1 MAGFDTPFENLPE
14 IFPVFPLS
22 GALLLPDSRLP
33 LNIFEPRY
41 LAMTD
46 DALAAG
52 RFLGMIQPNPLAPAV
67 RNGPGLY
74 RVGCLG
80 RIAAFSET
88 DDGRYLI
95 TLVGII
101 RFTIVEEVEM
111 RRGYRRVR
119 AEFADFAADIA
130 PPAPEGRNVGPPL
143 SRRVLLESLRR
154 YFTALEI
161 EANWDAI
168 ETMPD
173 RALVS
178 TLCVACPF
186 TVQEKQALLEASTN
200 DERVAALRAL
210 LEINARDAGGS
221 SGRQSKKT

>member
-1 MAGFDTPFENLPE
+1 MTGFDVPLEKLPE

-22 GALLLPDSRLP
+22 GALLLPESRLP

-52 RFLGMIQPNPLAPAV
+52 RFLGMIQPNPLAPPAA
-67 RNGPGLY
+67 NGPGLF
-74 RVGCLG
+74 RIGCLG

-101 RFTIVEEVEM
+101 RFLLIEEMEM

-119 AEFADFAADIA
+119 AEFADFTADLA
-130 PPAPEGRNVGPPL
+130 RSGPEAQATAKL
-143 SRRVLLESLRR
+143 SRHALLESLRR
-154 YFTALEI
+154 YFAALEI
-161 EANWDAI
+161 EANWEAIDA
-168 ETMPD
+168 MPD
-173 RALVS
+173 GALVS

-186 TVQEKQALLEASTN
+186 TTQEKQALLEAPTEE
-200 DERVAALRAL
+200 ERAAALRAL
-210 LEINARDAGGS
+210 LEINACEANRPAPRDMS
-221 SGRQSKKT
+221 N

>member
-1 MAGFDTPFENLPE
+1 MAGSDAPFENLPE

-41 LAMTD
+41 LAMTE

-52 RFLGMIQPNPLAPAV
+52 RFLGMIQPNPLAPSAK
-67 RNGPGLY
+67 NGPGLY

-95 TLVGII
+95 TLAGII
-101 RFTIVEEVEM
+101 RFIVVEEVEM

-119 AEFADFAADIA
+119 AEFADFVSDIA
-130 PPAPEGRNVGPPL
+130 SQEAQDAGLRL
-143 SRRVLLESLRR
+143 SRRILLESLRR
-154 YFTALEI
+154 YFTALDI

-168 ETMPD
+168 EMMPV

-186 TVQEKQALLEASTN
+186 TPQEKQALLERPDD
-200 DERVAALRAL
+200 DERASALHAL
-210 LEINARDAGGS
+210 LEINAREVDGS
-221 SGRQSKKT
+221 GQQDIGN